1 MPNQSCALRP
11 LELCKGGGGVLR
23 LFGWLVWVVC
33 PMCLGSGV
41 PPGAGSGRKCSS
53 DVVDEVDR
61 GLGWCS
67 VRELVWLLVFVG
79 EGDHVLEGAGGGR
92 LNHELVGCGAC
103 WLTLD
108 VLMSCWIAAG
118 SATVHWV

>member
-1 MPNQSCALRP
+1 M
-11 LELCKGGGGVLR
+11 
-23 LFGWLVWVVC
+23 
-33 PMCLGSGV
+33 
-41 PPGAGSGRKCSS
+41 
-53 DVVDEVDR
+53 DEVDR

-67 VRELVWLLVFVG
+67 VRGLVRFAD
-79 EGDHVLEGAGGGR
+79 EGDHVLEGADGGR

>member
-11 LELCKGGGGVLR
+11 LELCEGGGGVL
-23 LFGWLVWVVC
+23 LLVGWLVWVVC

-41 PPGAGSGRKCSS
+41 PPVAGSGRKCSS

-67 VRELVWLLVFVG
+67 VRELVWLLEFAG

-92 LNHELVGCGAC
+92 LNHELVGCGA
-103 WLTLD
+103 
-108 VLMSCWIAAG
+108 
-118 SATVHWV
+118 